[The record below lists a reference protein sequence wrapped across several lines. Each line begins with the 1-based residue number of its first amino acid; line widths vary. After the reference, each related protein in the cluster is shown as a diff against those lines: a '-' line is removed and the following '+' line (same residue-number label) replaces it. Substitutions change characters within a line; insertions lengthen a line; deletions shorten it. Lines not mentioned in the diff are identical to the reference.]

1 MKKYSLIK
9 TGALFIILL
18 LIVIQFIDADTN
30 IAVSVSVNSLEKH
43 YEVPDRVQSLLKNSC
58 YDCHS
63 NTTSYPWYNNIQ
75 PLKWWLADHVDSG
88 KRHLNFDEFAAYSN
102 EKKLD
107 KLDEITETVQNGEMP
122 LESYTIVHQNARL
135 SASERS
141 EIVQWAASVKKQIR

>member
-18 LIVIQFIDADTN
+18 LIVIQFIDADKN
-30 IAVSVSVNSLEKH
+30 ITVSVSANSIEKH
-43 YEVPDRVQSLLKNSC
+43 YEVPDCVQSLLKNSC

-75 PLKWWLADHVDSG
+75 PLKIVACRHVNSG
-88 KRHLNFDEFAAYSN
+88 KRHLNFDEFAACSN
-102 EKKLD
+102 EKKLE
-107 KLDEITETVQNGEMP
+107 KMDEITETVQNGEMP
-122 LESYTIVHQNARL
+122 LESYTIAHQNARL

>member
-18 LIVIQFIDADTN
+18 LIVIQFIDADKN
-30 IAVSVSVNSLEKH
+30 IAVSVSANSLEKH

-75 PLKWWLADHVDSG
+75 PLKWWLADHVNSG

-102 EKKLD
+102 EKKLE
-107 KLDEITETVQNGEMP
+107 KLDEITETV
-122 LESYTIVHQNARL
+122 
-135 SASERS
+135 
-141 EIVQWAASVKKQIR
+141 